1 MASERAAID
10 QGSRNMN
17 RLAAAAVSALAL
29 TYVAAVPELAC
40 AQDYPSH
47 PIKLVLPQ
55 PPGGAIDLIART
67 LGERLSEQM
76 SQPVIVENRPGANGG
91 LAAGDVARS
100 TADGYTLL
108 MAVDTNLV
116 VNPALYPDLSYDPFR
131 DFAPISVLTKTA
143 LVLVANP
150 KVAANDVSQ
159 LIAYAKANPGQLN
172 YASIGFGTQAHLG
185 MELFKLMTKTDINQ
199 VEYRGT
205 APAMTD
211 VVAGRVEIMITG
223 PPSAKAMSEG
233 GKLKLLAVTGKQ
245 RHPLMPDIPTI
256 DESGVPGYDVTG
268 WFGILAPAKTPKPVL
283 DRLTDEVRKVVA
295 DPRFRDRMTTQGLD
309 VVGSTPGEMLVLMQ
323 SDTKKWAE
331 VIKATGA
338 KIQ

>member
-1 MASERAAID
+1 MAMLGGAAIAWP
-10 QGSRNMN
+10 
-17 RLAAAAVSALAL
+17 LAAR
-29 TYVAAVPELAC
+29 
-40 AQDYPSH
+40 AQDYPTH

-67 LGERLSEQM
+67 LAERLSEQM
-76 SQPVIVENRPGANGG
+76 NQPVIVENRPGANGG

-100 TADGYTLL
+100 AGDGYTLF

-116 VNPALYPDLSYDPFR
+116 VNPSLYPELSYDPFR
-131 DFAPISVLTKTA
+131 DFAPISVLTKVE
-143 LVLVANP
+143 LVLVAHP
-150 KVAANDVSQ
+150 KVPADTVRE
-159 LIAYAKANPGQLN
+159 LIAYAKANPGKLN
-172 YASIGFGTQAHLG
+172 YASIGLGTQAHLG

-245 RHPLMPDIPTI
+245 RIALMPDVPTV

-268 WFGILAPAKTPKPVL
+268 WFGILAPAKTPQAVL
-283 DRLTDEVRKVVA
+283 DRLIAEVRKAAA
-295 DPRFRDRMTTQGLD
+295 DPRFRDRMTAQGFE
-309 VVGSTPGEMLVLMQ
+309 VVGGTPQQMRALMQ
-323 SDTKKWAE
+323 SDTSKWAE
-331 VIKATGA
+331 VIRATGA